1 MDIYSEYMKL
11 SDEELNTKIQK
22 LSKMYNFYHLTDNG
36 NMENSIAD
44 ILQICYNIQDERADM
59 RYYESLNTKENG
71 VVIDAQVIEEP
82 DKPNEPDQPK
92 RRRRSRS
99 FI

>member
-1 MDIYSEYMKL
+1 
-11 SDEELNTKIQK
+11 
-22 LSKMYNFYHLTDNG
+22 MYNFYHLTDNG

-71 VVIDAQVIEEP
+71 VVIDA
-82 DKPNEPDQPK
+82 
-92 RRRRSRS
+92 
-99 FI
+99 